1 MNTHQER
8 YQNRNWVTMEGDIYR
23 RNTKTLQ
30 KNISD
35 LLGLTPGDIGLVRLN
50 KDQLIE
56 LYLAIKKIIKNNAG

>member
-1 MNTHQER
+1 
-8 YQNRNWVTMEGDIYR
+8 MEGDIYR
-23 RNTKTLQ
+23 RNAKTLQ

-56 LYLAIKKIIKNNAG
+56 LYLAVKKIIKNNAE